1 MKTIRSAR
9 QLAMLLGVVVTLGAC
24 TDVSAPDEPQIV
36 NSISLSSS
44 QLRFAS
50 LGTTTPVQVRA
61 LDAQGREVPGVS
73 FSFTSESEAVASA
86 SSGAVTA
93 RGNGTT
99 RIHVTID
106 ASESAAIR
114 AGYVDGGASAV
125 INVLVEQ
132 VPAGIELSPSTLQ
145 FWAVGE
151 QVQVTAVQV
160 DAEGSPVEGGEPLR
174 WTTRDGT
181 VIKVDAEGIV
191 TSIGHGV
198 TELVANFGD
207 NRAAVTV
214 RSDVAFDYGGC
225 ISSNLSRLRE
235 QIGESDAS
243 ARPCDAESMIVTR
256 TSTGG
261 DR

>member
-9 QLAMLLGVVVTLGAC
+9 QLAMLLGLVVMGAC
-24 TDVSAPDEPQIV
+24 TDVSAPEEPQIV

-50 LGTTTPVQVRA
+50 LGATTPVQVRA

-106 ASESAAIR
+106 ASESAAIG
-114 AGYVDGGASAV
+114 AGYIDGGASAV

-132 VPAGIELSPSTLQ
+132 VAAGIELSSSTLQ
-145 FWAVGE
+145 FWAVGD
-151 QVQVTAVQV
+151 QAQVTAVQV
-160 DAEGSPVEGGEPLR
+160 DAEGSPVAGGEPLR
-174 WTTRDGT
+174 WTTRDGD
-181 VIKVDAEGIV
+181 VIEVDAEGIV

-207 NRAAVTV
+207 NRAAITV
-214 RSDVAFDYGGC
+214 RSDVGFDYGGC

-235 QIGESDAS
+235 QIGEADAS